1 MLHHTNNIF
10 FSACM
15 QDKSRCLA
23 PEVVRSVLLQLT
35 LAKEK
40 AAALIPGEIRPVFT
54 EGDDV
59 IVVHSD
65 SGWVIAILNSFLI
78 I

>member
-1 MLHHTNNIF
+1 MTTSYKSPAPFHL
-10 FSACM
+10 

-35 LAKEK
+35 IAKEK
-40 AAALIPGEIRPVFT
+40 AVALIPGEIRPVFG

-59 IVVHSD
+59 IVVNSD
-65 SGWVIAILNSFLI
+65 SGWVVIYV
-78 I
+78 